1 MGFAIINSE
10 GKDNPI
16 RNNATNSLEIG
27 MIIKLAGQ
35 KITNMKIKKASEAVV
50 GRCVITN
57 ITKSARKHLRCFPV
71 NFVNI
76 LGASFFTK
84 HLWWLL
90 LKRRT
95 KENNSYAKK
104 KSNTM
109 RKTN

>member
-10 GKDNPI
+10 GKDNPL
-16 RNNATNSLEIG
+16 RNNATNSLEINQIG
-27 MIIKLAGQ
+27 MIKDYKYEDQ
-35 KITNMKIKKASEAVV
+35 ESVRSSRREVCYYKYHKIN
-50 GRCVITN
+50 R
-57 ITKSARKHLRCFPV
+57 

-76 LGASFFTK
+76 LRASFFTK

-104 KSNTM
+104 NVTPFEKPT
-109 RKTN
+109 KTT

>member
-1 MGFAIINSE
+1 
-10 GKDNPI
+10 
-16 RNNATNSLEIG
+16 
-27 MIIKLAGQ
+27 
-35 KITNMKIKKASEAVV
+35 MKIKKASEAVV

-57 ITKSARKHLRCFPV
+57 ITKFTGKHLRCFPV

-90 LKRRT
+90 LKRPT

-104 KSNTM
+104 KCNTI